1 MSKRKEC
8 GKRIKRRRF
17 LTVLLV
23 FLLGVF
29 LIRSIYGALAD
40 EDVLVRDTSAGE
52 LSDEIVPGKLP
63 MFFQTDNRWKDISYG
78 DGTMELTGCGPTCLS
93 MVLCGLNQSAQ
104 YDPVTVAR
112 FAQKDGYYAKGAGSS
127 WTLMSE
133 GAQKLG
139 LIAREVT
146 FDRAHIISELQQ
158 KRPII
163 SVMGPGDF
171 TTTGHYIVLCEIDL
185 NNMVTVHDP
194 NSRERSERKWSLD
207 QLMSQ
212 MKNLWSYR
220 LKNERNESKK
230 HIKQ

>member
-1 MSKRKEC
+1 MSKKM
-8 GKRIKRRRF
+8 RIRF
-17 LTVLLV
+17 IAVLIIILFGAFFV
-23 FLLGVF
+23 RG
-29 LIRSIYGALAD
+29 IYGVLAE
-40 EDVLVRDTSAGE
+40 EDTLLPKASVGE

-63 MFFQTDNRWKDISYG
+63 MFFQYDARWKDIKYG

-93 MVLCGLNQSAQ
+93 MVLCGLKQTAE

-139 LIAREVT
+139 LSAREVT

-171 TTTGHYIVLCEIDL
+171 TTTGHYIVLCEVDL

-207 QLMSQ
+207 ELMSQ
-212 MKNLWSYR
+212 TKNLWSYH
-220 LKNERNESKK
+220 LKN
-230 HIKQ
+230 